1 MLYRGSTTH
10 VTVFAPAKLNL
21 FLKVLEK
28 RADGY
33 HELETL
39 MVSVG
44 LYDTLVFNDV
54 PGDTEGDTS
63 HEAST
68 GNLHLTCSD
77 GGSQGG
83 YPRQLPGAASDN
95 LVLRAA
101 QLLREFSG
109 TKRGA
114 QINLVKRIP
123 LAAGLAG
130 GSSDAAAT
138 LWGLNR
144 LWDLGLSVTVLKAL
158 GARLGSDIPF
168 FLCSTSAA
176 ICRGRGDIVEP
187 LPLRARFWFVI
198 ARPQSGLSTADVY
211 RHCRP
216 SPISWTAPQLA
227 GCLAGGRLQAAADL
241 FHNALQEPAERLNPD
256 VTRLKTAFARQPFA
270 GHMMSG
276 SGTSYFGLCR
286 SRRQAQQLAARLKAT
301 RLGDVFVVSNRP

>member
-1 MLYRGSTTH
+1 MLCRGQNTS

-21 FLKVLEK
+21 FLKVLGK
-28 RADGY
+28 RVDGY

-44 LYDTLVFNDV
+44 LYDTLVFSDV
-54 PGDTEGDTS
+54 PSGQLQLS
-63 HEAST
+63 
-68 GNLHLTCSD
+68 CSD
-77 GGSQGG
+77 GGQRNSWA
-83 YPRQLPGAASDN
+83 PARQLPGNGSDN

-101 QLLREFSG
+101 ELLRSATG
-109 TKRGA
+109 TSRGA
-114 QINLVKRIP
+114 RIELVKRIP

-144 LWDLGLSVTVLKAL
+144 LWNLGLSIPELMSLA
-158 GARLGSDIPF
+158 ARLGSDIPF
-168 FLCSTSAA
+168 FLCSTPAA
-176 ICRGRGDIVEP
+176 ICRGRGEVVEP
-187 LPLRARFWFVI
+187 LPLPARFWFVI
-198 ARPQSGLSTADVY
+198 ARPPTGLSTAEVF

-216 SPISWTAPQLA
+216 SPITWTAEELA
-227 GCLAGGRLQAAADL
+227 QCLSRGRLQAAAGL
-241 FHNALQEPAERLNPD
+241 FHNALEEPAERLNAD

-286 SRRQAQQLAARLKAT
+286 SRRQGVQLAARLKGT
-301 RLGDVFVVSNRP
+301 RLGDVFVVSSRP